1 MAKRMQ
7 WGALLMA
14 LGFTAVA
21 AGRVTIAA
29 GTASADVTVWAGTL
43 PTGRRKALI

>member
-21 AGRVTIAA
+21 AGRSGAEPL
-29 GTASADVTVWAGTL
+29 GL
-43 PTGRRKALI
+43 PPVPRR